1 MSIMQP
7 TDISSL
13 CTSSANLEE
22 ALRVVAS
29 RWKPLILFH
38 LFGSGVLR
46 FSDIQRKLLGVS
58 HKVLAAQLRELE
70 RDGVITRTVYPEVP
84 PRVDYALTALGAALL
99 PSLKALDHWGAQSRS
114 ARTGDGVVTSPNMA
128 DGRRDTARD

>member
-1 MSIMQP
+1 MSIVQS

-46 FSDIQRKLLGVS
+46 FSDIQRKLRGIS
-58 HKVLAAQLRELE
+58 HKVLTAQLRELE
-70 RDGVITRTVYPEVP
+70 RDRVITRTVYPEVP
-84 PRVDYALTALGAALL
+84 PRVDYALTTLGAAL

-114 ARTGDGVVTSPNMA
+114 ARTEDGAMMSL
-128 DGRRDTARD
+128 DEGGGRRDISRD